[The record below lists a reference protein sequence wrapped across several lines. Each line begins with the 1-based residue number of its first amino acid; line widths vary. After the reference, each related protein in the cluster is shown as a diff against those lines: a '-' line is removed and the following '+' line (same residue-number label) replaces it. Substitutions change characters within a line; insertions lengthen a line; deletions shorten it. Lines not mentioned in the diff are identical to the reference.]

1 MLDRQSN
8 SYLNFAT
15 RSRPVFT
22 LFVTMDNKT
31 PFDMLDRG
39 IPWEHVSPKTLVLAG
54 VVMVVLWSTLKWV
67 LYFLMNFIRPH
78 STPELGKLWSLRDIF
93 QDVGIDND
101 TCKALQEG
109 YYKYSKKGEAFWMN
123 NFPLASDLVLPPTEI
138 RRLMKE
144 PDSVLSV
151 SANLEQN
158 FAIDY
163 TMPFLAHPTHENV
176 IRKYLTKKLPE
187 LTADLMDE
195 IEASLADIW
204 GTDTENFKEVDIMHS
219 VEKILARSDNRAFTG
234 LPLCRNDD
242 YLKMTVK
249 FAEDVA
255 VAGKI
260 INVLPRWSKPVL
272 GRLFTIPNH
281 IHYRKARKHL
291 IPHIKQRLEA
301 WDSTEEKSP
310 HNDFITWIIQD
321 AKKHGDEEGLDP
333 GVISFRIID
342 VNFAAI
348 HTSSFTSTNALL
360 DIASFPADND
370 GTTLFDSLREEVMRV
385 FHEENGQWTKAGLER
400 LVRVDSSIRESMRH
414 TGIFFKGVMRKVVD
428 PNGYQATPEIHIP
441 TGTNVGS
448 SAYSV
453 HHDTAFYND
462 PYRYNPFRFSEP
474 REHAAREAAKDEVEN
489 DTKQELENAVAKDKT
504 SSMNQTTETFLAWG
518 HGRKACPGRY
528 FATDVIRLMI
538 AAMVKDYEIE
548 PLETRPRNKWILDTI
563 IPQAG
568 AKLRIRRRQV

>member
-1 MLDRQSN
+1 
-8 SYLNFAT
+8 
-15 RSRPVFT
+15 
-22 LFVTMDNKT
+22 MDNKT
-31 PFDMLDRG
+31 PFEVMGRG
-39 IPWEHVSPKTLVLAG
+39 IPWERVSPKTIVVAGLV
-54 VVMVVLWSTLKWV
+54 MIIIWSILKWA
-67 LYFLMNFIRPH
+67 LYFIINFVRPDP
-78 STPELGKLWSLRDIF
+78 TPEVGKLWTLRDIL
-93 QDVGIDND
+93 QDVGLDND

-109 YYKYSKKGEAFWMN
+109 YYKYSKKGKAFWMN
-123 NFPLASDLVLPPTEI
+123 NFPLASDLMLPPTEI

-158 FAIDY
+158 FSIDY

-187 LTADLMDE
+187 LTADIMDE
-195 IEASLADIW
+195 IEASLTDVW

-219 VEKILARSDNRAFTG
+219 VEKILARSDNRVFTG

-255 VAGKI
+255 VAGRLI
-260 INVLPRWSKPVL
+260 HALPAWSKPVL
-272 GRLFTIPNH
+272 GRLLTIPNH
-281 IHYRKARKHL
+281 IHYRKARRHL
-291 IPHIKQRLEA
+291 VPHIKQRLEA
-301 WDSTEEKSP
+301 WDSAEKRSP
-310 HNDFITWIIQD
+310 HSDFITWIIED
-321 AKKHGDEEGLDP
+321 AKKHGDEEGLDA

-360 DIASFPADND
+360 DIASCPADDD
-370 GTTLFDSLREEVMRV
+370 GTTLLESLREEVMRV
-385 FHEENGQWTKAGLER
+385 FDEENGQWTKPGLER
-400 LVRVDSSIRESMRH
+400 LVRIDSSVRESMRH
-414 TGIFFKGVMRKVVD
+414 TGIFFKGVMRKVVH
-428 PNGYQATPEIHIP
+428 PSGYQATPDIHLP

-448 SAYSV
+448 SAYSI

-462 PYRYNPFRFSEP
+462 PYSYSPFRFSEP
-474 REHAAREAAKDEVEN
+474 REQAAREAAKAGEEGDMQ
-489 DTKQELENAVAKDKT
+489 KELETAVGKDKT

-548 PLETRPRNKWILDTI
+548 PLGPRPKNKWILETI

-568 AKLRIRRRQV
+568 AKLRIRRRQT